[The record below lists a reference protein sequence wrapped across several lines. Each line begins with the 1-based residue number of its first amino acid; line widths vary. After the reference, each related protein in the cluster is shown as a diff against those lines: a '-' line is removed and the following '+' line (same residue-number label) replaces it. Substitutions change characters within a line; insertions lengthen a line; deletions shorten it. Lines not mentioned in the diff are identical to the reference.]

1 MKVPI
6 IKNSVLNKFKQLEN
20 AAVIA
25 NSRYAT
31 VASYSYKKGSIS
43 GFMSG
48 IGTLER
54 KKEFQTTNSK
64 FLNFFIKLL
73 NKLISKNTTRIDINV
88 CTDTLEIKHKPIFWN
103 EEKTLSKMDSM
114 LEDIINNIHN
124 KEIVTSK
131 SILFPF
137 FNKK

>member
-103 EEKTLSKMDSM
+103 EEKTLSKIKITDSRYT
-114 LEDIINNIHN
+114 E
-124 KEIVTSK
+124 K
-131 SILFPF
+131 SINKIF
-137 FNKK
+137 FENANAFFKKMA